1 MTKKKKTFVIVSVSL
16 LVIIVSG
23 FSFVMIAGSCGRGP
37 MGGPMGYPM
46 GYHRFHKRGMPP
58 FMHKE
63 IGSFMLW
70 RLDKGAK
77 ALDLSETQQKQY
89 NIFRS
94 KLEETMDKGLKTR
107 MEFKTQTM
115 TEFDKEN
122 PDLAIISGKIQTNI
136 ELMSGS
142 LSENLTLF
150 TTFYNSLDD
159 NQKKIINK
167 RIKEQMESHR
177 NSGSCYGRKI

>member
-1 MTKKKKTFVIVSVSL
+1 MTKKKKTFVVVSISI
-16 LVIIVSG
+16 LVIIASG
-23 FSFVMIAGSCGRGP
+23 FSFVLITGACGRDSMHSP
-37 MGGPMGYPM
+37 MGFQ
-46 GYHRFHKRGMPP
+46 RFHKRGVPL

-89 NIFRS
+89 NNFRS
-94 KLEETMDKGLKTR
+94 KLEETMDNGLKTK
-107 MEFKTQTM
+107 MEFKQQAI

-122 PDLAIISGKIQTNI
+122 PDLAVISRKIQADI

-142 LSENLTLF
+142 LSENLALF
-150 TTFYNSLDD
+150 TNFYNSLDD
-159 NQKKIINK
+159 KQK
-167 RIKEQMESHR
+167 RIITQKIKERIESHK
-177 NSGSCYGRKI
+177 NSYSCYERKI